1 MPIISFEAT
10 NKAVFKNAGLGLLFQ
25 FLIRIKGMITL
36 PIIVH
41 FLTKE
46 DLGSWLIISTSASL
60 IVPIIT
66 LNIFDGSGM
75 FFSSDFDHESVTR
88 KYSTILSGA
97 TLIVLILLVPVAIIL
112 YYLSVTRSFWLPI
125 ILYVVIMIAFKAA
138 VMLYQCYQKSKLLVF
153 VNFIVAYGSTLLT
166 ILMVLKY
173 RSYLSIMIPVYVV
186 QLIVSLILFS
196 RVYKEIKFT
205 RYINKDFLKDVLRI
219 GIPLIPVYISEWLL
233 SFIGVY
239 MLGYFGQL
247 EEVGNFSVLL
257 SISGIFLML
266 RTTLQF
272 FWFSTCSNLIRSE
285 KHEEFNSIYQLIM
298 KGYIYL
304 IICGII
310 FYIFFINDIIRLFT
324 SKEFISLGLPII
336 ITVIG
341 YAFFIFS
348 SIYNGILYALARTK
362 EILFS
367 YIVSSLSVVI
377 ISFLLIPHYHIIGA
391 AVSMVIGNIILQLM
405 LQWYSKRIKVMKK
418 IDDILLVLFI
428 SCLTI
433 ILSYYVCK
441 LSLAPMIIRSLG
453 VLILALYTIF
463 LAQLD
468 YLPVKKAYAYIKLKS
483 KGFKSI

>member
-60 IVPIIT
+60 IIPIIT
-66 LNIFDGSGM
+66 LNLFDGSGM
-75 FFSSDFDHESVTR
+75 FFSSDLDNASVTR
-88 KYSTILSGA
+88 KYSTILSSA
-97 TLIVLILLVPVAIIL
+97 AIILLILLIPTAIIL
-112 YYLSVTRSFWLPI
+112 YYLSVTKSFWLS
-125 ILYVVIMIAFKAA
+125 ILIYVVIAVAFKAA

-153 VNFIVAYGSTLLT
+153 VNFIVAYGSTILT
-166 ILMVLKY
+166 ILAVLKY
-173 RSYLSIMIPVYVV
+173 RSYLSIMIPVYVT
-186 QLIVSLILFS
+186 QLIVTLVLFS
-196 RVYKEIKFT
+196 RVYKEIKFK
-205 RYINKDFLKDVLRI
+205 RYIDKDFLKEVLKI

-247 EEVGNFSVLL
+247 KEVGNFSVLL
-257 SISGIFLML
+257 SIAGIFLVL

-272 FWFSTCSNLIRSE
+272 FWFSTCSNLIRGE
-285 KHEEFNSIYQLIM
+285 KNAEFNSIYQLIM
-298 KGYIYL
+298 KGYLYI

-310 FYIFFINDIIRLFT
+310 FYIFFVNDIIRVFA
-324 SKEFISLGLPII
+324 SKEFMSLGLPII

-367 YIVSSLSVVI
+367 YIVSSASVVI
-377 ISFLLIPHYHIIGA
+377 VGFFLIPQYRIMGA
-391 AVSMVIGNIILQLM
+391 ALSMVIGNIILQLM
-405 LQWYSKRIKVMKK
+405 LQWYSKRIKVMNK
-418 IDDILLVLFI
+418 IDNIILVLFI
-428 SCLTI
+428 SFLTI
-433 ILSYYVCK
+433 ILSYYVSN
-441 LSLAPMIIRSLG
+441 LNLAPMLIRGLG
-453 VLILALYTIF
+453 VLVLALYTVFIVQF
-463 LAQLD
+463 N
-468 YLPVKKAYAYIKLKS
+468 YLPVEKAYAYIKTK
-483 KGFKSI
+483 INRN

>member
-1 MPIISFEAT
+1 MSIISFKA
-10 NKAVFKNAGLGLLFQ
+10 NKRAVVKNAGLGLLFQ

-41 FLTKE
+41 FLSKE
-46 DLGSWLIISTSASL
+46 DLGSWLIISTSTSL

-66 LNIFDGSGM
+66 LNLFDGSGM
-75 FFSSDFDHESVTR
+75 FFSSDFDNESVTR
-88 KYSTILSGA
+88 KYSTILSSA
-97 TLIVLILLVPVAIIL
+97 AIIVLVLLIPVAIIL

-125 ILYVVIMIAFKAA
+125 VIYIVIAVAFKAA

-153 VNFIVAYGSTLLT
+153 VNFIVAYGSALLT
-166 ILMVLKY
+166 ILAVLKY
-173 RSYLSIMIPVYVV
+173 RSYLSLMIPVYVT
-186 QLIVSLILFS
+186 QLIVSIILFFQI
-196 RVYKEIKFT
+196 YKEIKFT
-205 RYINKDFLKDVLRI
+205 RYINKDFLKEVLKI

-257 SISGIFLML
+257 SIAGIFLML

-272 FWFSTCSNLIRSE
+272 FWFSTCSNLIRTE
-285 KHEEFNSIYQLIM
+285 KITEFNSIYQLII
-298 KGYIYL
+298 KGYLYL

-310 FYIFFINDIIRLFT
+310 FYIFFVNDIIRLFT
-324 SKEFISLGLPII
+324 SKEFMSLQLPII

-367 YIVSSLSVVI
+367 YVVSSLSVVVI
-377 ISFLLIPHYHIIGA
+377 GFFLIPQYRIIGVA
-391 AVSMVIGNIILQLM
+391 LSMVVGNIILQLM
-405 LQWYSKRIKVMKK
+405 LQWYSKRLKVMNK
-418 IDDILLVLFI
+418 IDDIILVLII
-428 SCLTI
+428 SSLTI
-433 ILSYYVCK
+433 FLSYYLCK
-441 LSLAPMIIRSLG
+441 LNLGPLLIRSLG
-453 VLILALYTIF
+453 VLVLALYTIF
-463 LAQLD
+463 IVRLD
-468 YLPVKKAYAYIKLKS
+468 YLPLKKAYAYVKTKIKRT
-483 KGFKSI
+483 